1 MESLKARVQLII
13 DEEALMSES
22 ELQNPKN
29 FPPFIQVLQAHRRP
43 EPAWAGLGGKMALE
57 VQKIDKRDLTYSK
70 HVHLRVGTA
79 GARGKTLP
87 DECPRCPLLASA
99 LAPQVGARSSFD
111 NCTRVVETDRR
122 LTTRLPL

>member
-1 MESLKARVQLII
+1 MSDIAAQVMEDNEVESLKARVQLII

-57 VQKIDKRDLTYSK
+57 VQKIDEEVQKI
-70 HVHLRVGTA
+70 
-79 GARGKTLP
+79 
-87 DECPRCPLLASA
+87 DEEMQKFDEKMDKLACGMAELKGEVSQLKELMVKVLKCTTTSA
-99 LAPQVGARSSFD
+99 
-111 NCTRVVETDRR
+111 
-122 LTTRLPL
+122 TT